1 MKRRPKRQKSI
12 LLRLFVLLLCG
23 YFTISLASLW
33 GELNDSLKELEEL
46 KQQQLLEENE
56 IKELKELLK
65 DESNIPLIEKAAR
78 ERLGF
83 VYSNE
88 QVFVDISGD

>member
-1 MKRRPKRQKSI
+1 
-12 LLRLFVLLLCG
+12 LFVLLLCG

-33 GELNDSLKELEEL
+33 SELNDSLKELEEL
-46 KQQQLLEENE
+46 KQQQLLEVNE

-65 DESNIPLIEKAAR
+65 EESNIPLIEKAAR

>member
-1 MKRRPKRQKSI
+1 MKRRPKKQKSI
-12 LLRLFVLLLCG
+12 ILRLFVLLLCG

-33 GELNDSLKELEEL
+33 SELNDSLKELEEL

-65 DESNIPLIEKAAR
+65 EESNIPLIEKAAR

>member
-1 MKRRPKRQKSI
+1 MKRRPKKQKSI

-33 GELNDSLKELEEL
+33 SELNDSLNKLEEL
-46 KQQQLLEENE
+46 KQQQIQEENE

-65 DESNIPLIEKAAR
+65 EESNIPLIEKAAR

>member
-56 IKELKELLK
+56 IKELTELLK

-83 VYSNE
+83 IYSNE